1 MIRRPPR
8 STLFPYTTLFR
19 AFEREAPLPGEL
31 PGDFERVGRGRVHAR
46 AVVAAVHFEPDA
58 KAGARKRA
66 GRREVV
72 HHDPQRGP
80 GLVHDAAH
88 GREMRRVEGKSP
100 GEVGQPGTREL
111 ARLDA

>member
-19 AFEREAPLPGEL
+19 S
-31 PGDFERVGRGRVHAR
+31 
-46 AVVAAVHFEPDA
+46 HFEPDA

-88 GREMRRVEGKSP
+88 GREMRRVERKSP

-111 ARLDA
+111 ARLDERRDRKPVRAVLQLQAPELYALVGFRVGTQPDA